1 MRYITEE
8 DVEKL
13 KKSIMD
19 AMQELSNIRKDL
31 IIYDINSYLKIK
43 DEPERDADNFGRKTI
58 LVKKGSA
65 IITGERVEAIAGAWD
80 LVELQHLFDEMDK
93 LRNGKVSEQ

>member
-13 KKSIMD
+13 KKSID
-19 AMQELSNIRKDL
+19 VMQGLSNIHKDL

-43 DEPERDADNFGRKTI
+43 DEPEQSTDNFGRKTI
-58 LVKKGSA
+58 TAKEGTA

-80 LVELQHLFDEMDK
+80 LEEFQHIFDEMDK
-93 LRNGKVSEQ
+93 LRNGKVSE